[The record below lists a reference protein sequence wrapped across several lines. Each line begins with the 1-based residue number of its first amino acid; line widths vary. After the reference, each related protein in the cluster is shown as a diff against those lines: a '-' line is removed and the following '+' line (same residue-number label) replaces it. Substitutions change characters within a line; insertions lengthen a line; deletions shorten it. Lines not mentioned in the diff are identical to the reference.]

1 MKINKTNLQNACSK
15 INLDNET
22 SDKLWSELE
31 KDNSP
36 KFDVENLA
44 YYFGALII
52 MSAMGWFMT
61 EAWDGIG
68 GLGIS
73 ILGLMYL
80 LLFILLAQYLWYNK
94 QLRVPGGLFFTLGIW
109 MIPLIVFG
117 IEKHTGL
124 WPQDSQGSFQDY
136 HVWVRGSW
144 VIMEL
149 ATIIGGII
157 TLKYVRFPFLTFP
170 IAFSLWYLSMDV
182 TSIIYGVKEWSW
194 EQIQLVSVYFGLTML
209 IVSYFIDRRT
219 KEDFAFWI
227 YLFGIMAF
235 WGGLSSMNSDSELNK
250 LLYCAINLFLIL
262 ISVIIQ
268 RRVFIV
274 FGSIGVFGYLGHLAF
289 RIFNDSLL
297 FPVALSL
304 LGMAIIYLGIIYNRN
319 KLIIEE
325 TLWNILP
332 DFLLKLNPNNNKR

>member
-1 MKINKTNLQNACSK
+1 
-15 INLDNET
+15 
-22 SDKLWSELE
+22 
-31 KDNSP
+31 
-36 KFDVENLA
+36 
-44 YYFGALII
+44 
-52 MSAMGWFMT
+52 
-61 EAWDGIG
+61 
-68 GLGIS
+68 
-73 ILGLMYL
+73 
-80 LLFILLAQYLWYNK
+80 
-94 QLRVPGGLFFTLGIW
+94 
-109 MIPLIVFG
+109 
-117 IEKHTGL
+117 
-124 WPQDSQGSFQDY
+124 
-136 HVWVRGSW
+136 
-144 VIMEL
+144 
-149 ATIIGGII
+149 
-157 TLKYVRFPFLTFP
+157 
-170 IAFSLWYLSMDV
+170 MDI
-182 TSIIYGVKEWSW
+182 TSIIYGVKEYSW

-250 LLYCAINLFLIL
+250 LLYCAINVFLIL

-289 RIFNDSLL
+289 RIFTDSLL

-304 LGMAIIYLGIIYNRN
+304 LGMAIIYLGIIYHRN

-325 TLWNILP
+325 TLRNILP

>member
-1 MKINKTNLQNACSK
+1 
-15 INLDNET
+15 
-22 SDKLWSELE
+22 
-31 KDNSP
+31 
-36 KFDVENLA
+36 
-44 YYFGALII
+44 
-52 MSAMGWFMT
+52 
-61 EAWDGIG
+61 
-68 GLGIS
+68 
-73 ILGLMYL
+73 
-80 LLFILLAQYLWYNK
+80 
-94 QLRVPGGLFFTLGIW
+94 

-117 IEKHTGL
+117 IEKYTGL

-170 IAFSLWYLSMDV
+170 IAFSLWYLSMDI
-182 TSIIYGVKEWSW
+182 TSIIYGVKEYSW

-250 LLYCAINLFLIL
+250 LLYCAINVFLIL

-297 FPVALSL
+297 FPLALSL
-304 LGMAIIYLGIIYNRN
+304 LGIAIIYLGIIYNRN

-325 TLWNILP
+325 TLRNILP
-332 DFLLKLNPNNNKR
+332 DFLLKLNPNNNNR